1 MVILETKRLLLRE
14 LEPEDRKDLAEILQ
28 DPQVMYA
35 YEHEFTDD
43 DVQAWLD
50 RQLERYRCFFIDC
63 ALWRELHRRVEN
75 Q

>member
-1 MVILETKRLLLRE
+1 MVILETKRLLLWE

-50 RQLERYRCFFIDC
+50 R
-63 ALWRELHRRVEN
+63 
-75 Q
+75 

>member
-63 ALWRELHRRVEN
+63 ALWWGLQRRAEN

>member
-1 MVILETKRLLLRE
+1 MALIEYDAYKQKLRE

-43 DVQAWLD
+43 DVQAWLTQPA
-50 RQLERYRCFFIDC
+50 R
-63 ALWRELHRRVEN
+63 
-75 Q
+75 

>member
-1 MVILETKRLLLRE
+1 MIILETKRLLRE

-50 RQLERYRCFFIDC
+50 RQQERYRRDGFG
-63 ALWRELHRRVEN
+63 L
-75 Q
+75 